1 MNILIIEDENLAAQ
15 RLEKLVKEIDT
26 TIAIKGITD
35 SIDSSVEWLQS
46 NPVPDLILMDIELAD
61 GQSFEIFTRVEV
73 KSPVIFTTAYDE
85 FALKAFKV
93 NSIDYL
99 LKPVKSD
106 DLKNSLQKLKSLK
119 DTTVKLDGMQ
129 NIKHLLEGL
138 YQQNQ
143 EQFRTRFLAKAGQRF
158 VPIDTEEIA
167 YFYSEDKMVFL
178 KTRSNQRY
186 LLDFNLEQLEKELDP
201 KAFFRANRQFILSNK
216 SILDIHSW
224 FNGKLKVKV
233 NPATTEEVI
242 ISRDKASEF
251 KTWMG
256 E

>member
-15 RLEKLVKEIDT
+15 RLSKLIKEIDPA
-26 TIAIKGITD
+26 IAIKGVTD
-35 SIDSSVEWLQS
+35 SIEASVEWLQS
-46 NPVPDLILMDIELAD
+46 NPAPDLILMDIELAD

-99 LKPVKSD
+99 LKPVKNE
-106 DLKNSLQKLKSLK
+106 DLKNAFSKLKSLK
-119 DTTVKLDGMQ
+119 GESVKDDGIN
-129 NIKHLLEGL
+129 NIRHLLEGL
-138 YQQNQ
+138 YQQTS
-143 EQFRTRFLAKAGQRF
+143 EQFRTRFLAKSGQRF
-158 VPIDTEEIA
+158 VPIEAHEVA

-178 KTRSNQRY
+178 KTKTSQRY
-186 LLDFNLEQLEKELDP
+186 LLDFNLEELEKELDP
-201 KAFFRANRQFILSNK
+201 KDFFRANRQYILSNK
-216 SILDIHSW
+216 SIQDIHSW

-233 NPATTEEVI
+233 IPETSDEVI
-242 ISRDKASEF
+242 ISRDKAADF
-251 KTWMG
+251 RTWMG

>member
-15 RLEKLVKEIDT
+15 RLEKLVREIDPA
-26 TIAIKGITD
+26 IVIKGITD
-35 SIDSSVEWLQS
+35 SIESSVEWLQA
-46 NPVPDLILMDIELAD
+46 NPSPDLILMDIELAD
-61 GQSFEIFTRVEV
+61 GQSFEIFTKVDV

-106 DLKNSLQKLKSLK
+106 DLKNSLEKLNALKGSAVKS
-119 DTTVKLDGMQ
+119 DGLG
-129 NIKHLLEGL
+129 NIRQLLEGL
-138 YQQNQ
+138 YQQNND
-143 EQFRTRFLAKAGQRF
+143 QFRTRFLAKSGQRF
-158 VPIDTEEIA
+158 VPIEIGEIA

-178 KTRSNQRY
+178 KTKSNQRY
-186 LLDFNLEQLEKELDP
+186 MLDFNLEQLEKELDP
-201 KAFFRANRQFILSNK
+201 KEFFRANRQFILSNK
-216 SILDIHSW
+216 SIQDIHSW

-233 NPATTEEVI
+233 VPATTDEVI
-242 ISRDKASEF
+242 ISRDKAAEF
-251 KTWMG
+251 KSWMG

>member
-15 RLEKLVKEIDT
+15 RLEKLVREIDAD
-26 TIAIKGITD
+26 IRIQGVTD
-35 SIDSSVEWLQS
+35 SIESSVEWLNK
-46 NPVPDLILMDIELAD
+46 NPTPDLILMDIELAD
-61 GQSFEIFTRVEV
+61 GQSFEIFTRIEV

-106 DLKNSLQKLKSLK
+106 DLKKSLMKLKSLK
-119 DTTVKLDGMQ
+119 GDAVKVAGIQ
-129 NIKHLLEGL
+129 NIKQLLEGL
-138 YQQNQ
+138 YQQNND
-143 EQFRTRFLAKAGQRF
+143 QFRSRFLAKSGQRF
-158 VPIDTEEIA
+158 IPIETHEIA

-178 KTRSNQRY
+178 KTKSNQRY

-201 KAFFRANRQFILSNK
+201 KSFFRANRQFIISNK
-216 SILDIHSW
+216 SVQDIHSW

-233 NPATTEEVI
+233 VPETSEEVI
-242 ISRDKASEF
+242 ISRDKAAEF
-251 KTWMG
+251 KSWMG

>member
-15 RLEKLVKEIDT
+15 RLEKLVKEIDKS
-26 TIAIKGITD
+26 ISIQGITD

-46 NPVPDLILMDIELAD
+46 NPTPDLILMDIELAD

-119 DTTVKLDGMQ
+119 DSSVKTDGIQ

-143 EQFRTRFLAKAGQRF
+143 EKFRTRFLAKAGQRF

-178 KTRSNQRY
+178 KTKANQRY

-201 KAFFRANRQFILSNK
+201 KEFFRANRQFILSNK
-216 SILDIHSW
+216 SIQDIHSW

-233 NPATTEEVI
+233 VPSTTEEVI
-242 ISRDKASEF
+242 ISRDKAAEF
-251 KTWMG
+251 KAWMG